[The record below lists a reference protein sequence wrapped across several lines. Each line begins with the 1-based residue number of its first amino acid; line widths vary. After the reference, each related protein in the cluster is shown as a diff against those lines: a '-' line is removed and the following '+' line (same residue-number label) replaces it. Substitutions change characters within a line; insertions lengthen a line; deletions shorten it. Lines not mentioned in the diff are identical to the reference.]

1 MSQNQENKQELQKE
15 IQEKKEQ
22 KEIKEIKEEKKPRN
36 PNDKDKKRKSRN
48 SFTLHTYALMYLLL
62 KKGWTIKLSKTKTSR
77 VTMQNYKC
85 VDLSRQMMFLEERM
99 NEVELKD
106 LSNQFEELIK
116 GKEASDQ
123 KTITLDPTDLLP
135 LENSSETVSEE

>member
-1 MSQNQENKQELQKE
+1 M
-15 IQEKKEQ
+15 
-22 KEIKEIKEEKKPRN
+22 
-36 PNDKDKKRKSRN
+36 
-48 SFTLHTYALMYLLL
+48 
-62 KKGWTIKLSKTKTSR
+62 SKTKTSR